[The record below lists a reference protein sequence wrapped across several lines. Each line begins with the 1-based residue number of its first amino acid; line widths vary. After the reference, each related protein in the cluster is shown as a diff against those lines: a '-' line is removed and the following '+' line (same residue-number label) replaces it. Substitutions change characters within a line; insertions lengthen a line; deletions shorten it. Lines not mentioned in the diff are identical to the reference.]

1 MLLWR
6 LLLSQTADLMPPMA
20 GTKTADKSP
29 FCIEALL
36 ARGPESPR
44 AQAPAQQ
51 GPQGSLLPLAALP
64 VFSTT
69 PHPLY
74 AQYHHPHHA
83 VGPAGHFP
91 AVMASAFH
99 PPLAEQKAAG
109 HLEWL
114 ARTGILYPRPG
125 DPTGKSEFSFL
136 LIMFKSAISNFTG
149 TKFLRWE

>member
-6 LLLSQTADLMPPMA
+6 LLLSHTADLMPPMA

-83 VGPAGHFP
+83 VGPAGPFP

-125 DPTGKSEFSFL
+125 DPTGKWCSFYFSSTICILTTSRNFL
-136 LIMFKSAISNFTG
+136 
-149 TKFLRWE
+149 